1 MGLCGDFVIV
11 RGDCGKVRA
20 DSLEGYIDHVQVCG
34 KCVEVSGNYVKMRG
48 DCMEVCGTV
57 WKCVEIV

>member
-1 MGLCGDFVIV
+1 MGLSRDCVIV

-20 DSLEGYIDHVQVCG
+20 YNVGGYIDRVQVCG
-34 KCVEVSGNYVKMRG
+34 KCVEVCGNYVEMRG